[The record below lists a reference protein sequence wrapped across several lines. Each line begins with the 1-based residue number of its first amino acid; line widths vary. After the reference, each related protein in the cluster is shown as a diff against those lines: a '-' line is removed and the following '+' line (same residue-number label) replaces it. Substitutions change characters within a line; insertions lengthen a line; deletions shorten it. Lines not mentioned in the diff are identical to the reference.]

1 MFVLLFAR
9 HVPLPSPPSLFSLHA
24 ELVSASMARSCCKR
38 RVSREC
44 RPWMLKQVQHDQ
56 GGGMAPLFHAILTA
70 RIYVYTLL
78 RGWCNHRAPEDC
90 EADSAA
96 VRHEWAGLIWSGGT
110 GSRRPCV
117 V

>member
-1 MFVLLFAR
+1 
-9 HVPLPSPPSLFSLHA
+9 
-24 ELVSASMARSCCKR
+24 MARSCCKR
-38 RVSREC
+38 RVSREG

-78 RGWCNHRAPEDC
+78 RDWCNHPAPEDF

-96 VRHEWAGLIWSGGT
+96 VRHERAGIIWSGGT
-110 GSRRPCV
+110 GSRRTCAVTGCGPMFGWRRWRATGTADRKSTRLNSSH
-117 V
+117 